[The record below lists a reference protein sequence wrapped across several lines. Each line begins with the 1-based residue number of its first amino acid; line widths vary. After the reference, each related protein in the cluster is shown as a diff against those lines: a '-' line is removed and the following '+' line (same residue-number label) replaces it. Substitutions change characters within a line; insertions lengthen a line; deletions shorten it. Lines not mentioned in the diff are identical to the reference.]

1 MGFDLGNNII
11 KKYLLKGGF
20 GLEKESLRVD
30 ENGYLCH
37 TLHPFLG
44 NPYIDRDFCENQVE
58 LITDPCASVDE
69 AYRDLAIIHRE
80 TVKSLYTMETG
91 KEFLWPFSN
100 PPYVKGEKDIPV
112 ARFRGD
118 LKNKEYYRQ
127 YLATKYGKKKML
139 FSGIHINYSFA
150 KELLEEDYKNKNF
163 ESFQDYKNH
172 IYLQFAKKI
181 VKYSWFIVYLTAA
194 SPILDGSFF
203 DDLKLGEVVDE
214 NLGSAR
220 CSEIGYWN
228 NFVPVLD
235 YTNLNNYID
244 SIQKYVDNKQLKE
257 TSELYYPVRLKPKGI
272 NNIDNLRKKGVNH
285 IELRMID
292 LNPFSPINFMK
303 EDLEFIH
310 LFIIYLMSLP
320 DEKFTEEIQISAIRN
335 EKEAAKYD
343 DKHIKIEI
351 AKNQYC
357 YIRELSLQL
366 LNDIE
371 KYFSSFDNL
380 NNQKIIQYQRNK
392 IVDHQRYVERIKK
405 EFSKDYVTLGVQ
417 KAEEYAKKICEG
429 E

>member
-44 NPYIDRDFCENQVE
+44 NPYIDRDFCENQAE

-392 IVDHQRYVERIKK
+392 IVNHQRYVERIKK

>member
-1 MGFDLGNNII
+1 MEFDLNSSIVR
-11 KKYLLKGGF
+11 KYILKGGF

-30 ENGYLCH
+30 EEGYLSH

-69 AYRDLAIIHRE
+69 AYRDLEIIHRE
-80 TVKSLYTMETG
+80 IVKSLYTLETG
-91 KEFLWPFSN
+91 KEILWPFSN

-112 ARFRGD
+112 ASFHGN

-127 YLATKYGKKKML
+127 YLADKYGKKKML

-150 KELLEEDYKNKNF
+150 LELLEEDYKNKNF
-163 ESFQDYKNH
+163 ESFKEYKND
-172 IYLQFAKKI
+172 IYLKLAKKI
-181 VKYSWFIVYLTAA
+181 VEYSWLIVYLTAA

-203 DDLKLGEVVDE
+203 DEEKIGKTVYK

-228 NFVPVLD
+228 HFVPKLD
-235 YTNLNNYID
+235 YHSLESYIE
-244 SIQKYVDNKQLKE
+244 SIQKYVDDGHLKE

-272 NNIDNLRKKGVNH
+272 NNLSNLKEKGINH

-292 LNPFSPINFMK
+292 LNPFSPINLMK
-303 EDLEFIH
+303 EDVHFIH
-310 LFIIYLMSLP
+310 LLIIYLISLD
-320 DEKFTEEIQISAIRN
+320 DEEFDEVKQARAIQN

-343 DKHIKIEI
+343 DKNINIEI
-351 AKNQYC
+351 AENQYVN
-357 YIRELSLQL
+357 IRKLSLSL
-366 LNDIE
+366 LDDIE
-371 KYFSSFDNL
+371 HYFSFLEDDNY
-380 NNQKIIQYQRNK
+380 KDIIQYQRNK
-392 IVDHQRYVERIKK
+392 IVNHQRYVERVR
-405 EFSKDYVTLGVQ
+405 EDFSENYVSLGVQ
-417 KAEEYAKKICEG
+417 KAKTYAKKICKG